1 MFLKNRVRRF
11 GASLQSTSSLFARWS
26 TYSLRLRLM
35 FWYGGLLLLGLSC
48 FALLVLFLASNAI
61 NMNVRD
67 AITGV
72 ARMASNRVSKSLS
85 SHAPYWPGYLP
96 LGTLENYSSQS
107 ITVEVF
113 DQSKTLLYS
122 SNTQAA
128 LHLDSVMWQRLEQ
141 SAQPIWYNASVD
153 GDQALI
159 EISAI
164 YAPGAANARSGMIG
178 VLLVAKSLHDTN
190 AILSELQGLLMLTGA
205 IMLVLF
211 LGCGWAV
218 VGYTFS
224 PLSDLVKLAGSIATD
239 TARGK
244 RLSRRVKRLRGGDEM
259 AQVINAFNEMLS
271 SIESS
276 TSVQRRF
283 IADASHEL
291 RAPLTTIQGNLAF
304 LIRYIDDIP
313 PAERRTM
320 LADAH
325 GETLRLASLVDELL
339 MLARADANMGLPAAN
354 PAPPT
359 PIVELDRTL
368 LRLVRQ
374 MRRRLEIEGTAL
386 EIEIV

>member
-1 MFLKNRVRRF
+1 VRRF
-11 GASLQSTSSLFARWS
+11 GASLRSTSSLFARWPAH
-26 TYSLRLRLM
+26 SLRLRLM

-61 NMNVRD
+61 NTNVRD

-72 ARMASNRVSKSLS
+72 ARMASTRVSKSLS
-85 SHAPYWPGYLP
+85 SRPPYWPSNLP

-113 DQSKTLLYS
+113 DQSKTLLYA
-122 SNTQAA
+122 SNIQAS

-141 SAQPIWYNASVD
+141 SAQPVWYNTSVD

-164 YAPGAANARSGMIG
+164 YSPGAAHARSSMIG

-218 VGYTFS
+218 VGYTLS

-244 RLSRRVKRLRGGDEM
+244 RLSQLSRRVKRLRGGDEM
-259 AQVINAFNEMLS
+259 AQVVNAFNEMLN

-276 TSVQRRF
+276 TTVQRRF

-291 RAPLTTIQGNLAF
+291 RAPL
-304 LIRYIDDIP
+304 D
-313 PAERRTM
+313 
-320 LADAH
+320 
-325 GETLRLASLVDELL
+325 SS
-339 MLARADANMGLPAAN
+339 
-354 PAPPT
+354 
-359 PIVELDRTL
+359 
-368 LRLVRQ
+368 
-374 MRRRLEIEGTAL
+374 
-386 EIEIV
+386 